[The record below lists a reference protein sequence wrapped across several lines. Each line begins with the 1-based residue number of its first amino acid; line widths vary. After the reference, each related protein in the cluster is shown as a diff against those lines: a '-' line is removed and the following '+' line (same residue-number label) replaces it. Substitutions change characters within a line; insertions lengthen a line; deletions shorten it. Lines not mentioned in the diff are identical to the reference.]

1 MKYTCLTLKDLFDE
15 YNGNFDGFDSKKPYY
30 QFINEYIKPIS
41 EVAIVL
47 EVPEVDNGFNEI
59 NKHKLFIEINEW
71 LRDEESIYNGMI
83 EAINEMSIGTA
94 ETENRFNDTPQ
105 SQGNYNTTE
114 YTSTITTSKSSG
126 SISSAEKKKLLE
138 NVRRKTL
145 IEFNR
150 RFVIYES

>member
-1 MKYTCLTLKDLFDE
+1 MKYTCLTLKDLFNE

-41 EVAIVL
+41 EVAIVI
-47 EVPEVDNGFNEI
+47 EVPEQDDGFNEI

-83 EAINEMSIGTA
+83 EAINEMAIGTV